1 MTSNDVYL
9 IVNDEQSFRLY
20 VVEQFGKIDARLENL
35 EFRVGNLESE
45 VKSLHAEI
53 KHVSSEQIAF
63 STQMNML
70 LWGAG
75 IIIGAATLA
84 VTIWSIFKPS
94 RKEKPETSPA
104 PTVIT
109 IPQPQ
114 VDIQAIARQL
124 GEMFNL
130 EPKR

>member
-1 MTSNDVYL
+1 MTSHDVYL
-9 IVNDEQSFRLY
+9 IVNDEQSFRLF
-20 VVEQFGKIDARLENL
+20 VVNKLGNIDARLENL
-35 EFRVGNLESE
+35 ESRVGNLESE

-53 KHVSSEQIAF
+53 KHVSDEQIAF

-94 RKEKPETSPA
+94 RKENSETSST

-114 VDIQAIARQL
+114 VDIQAIARQI

>member
-1 MTSNDVYL
+1 MTSNDIRV

-20 VVEQFGKIDARLENL
+20 VVNKLGSIETRLDSI
-35 EFRVGNLESE
+35 EFRVKSLESGQE
-45 VKSLHAEI
+45 QTRAEI
-53 KHVSSEQIAF
+53 QAVHDEQIALGAKVD
-63 STQMNML
+63 ML

-84 VTIWSIFKPS
+84 VTIWSIIKPS
-94 RKEKPETSPA
+94 HKERPESS

-114 VDIQAIARQL
+114 VDINAIARQL

-130 EPKR
+130 EPKN